1 MKKIYKNKSFCRTCN
16 SKRLKIFYDLGKS
29 PVADDYTKS
38 PNKLVPLP
46 LKILSCVNCGF
57 KQLSI
62 VVDQNKVYGNYLY
75 TTTTSKGLVEHFKK
89 NLKFLKK
96 KKYIKKSNF
105 VLDIG
110 SNDGSN
116 LQIYKDFGC
125 EVLGV
130 EPSRELSDYSKK
142 KGINTLNSF
151 FNKKVVNQVL
161 KKNKKKPNLICIY
174 NLMANIDNLNKFV
187 KNLLFLTSKDT
198 YIVIETFSL
207 LGIVKY
213 NLFDNIYHEH
223 LSYFNIDHL
232 KSFFKKYGL
241 YIIYA
246 ENNKIKGGS
255 IKLVL
260 SKKKLYNKSV
270 KNAVNEEK
278 KYFLNDRETY
288 KNLENKNLKI
298 KHNILR
304 FLHKYNEK
312 NIVGYGASCSST
324 VLIHFL
330 KIQPYIKF
338 FFDDELRRNKL
349 YSPSTNIRVFN
360 PTKSLLKKVDII
372 IIIAW
377 RYKKNILAN
386 IKKKFNNLNNF
397 ELYQILPTIK
407 KIKF

>member
-1 MKKIYKNKSFCRTCN
+1 
-16 SKRLKIFYDLGKS
+16 
-29 PVADDYTKS
+29 
-38 PNKLVPLP
+38 
-46 LKILSCVNCGF
+46 
-57 KQLSI
+57 
-62 VVDQNKVYGNYLY
+62 
-75 TTTTSKGLVEHFKK
+75 
-89 NLKFLKK
+89 
-96 KKYIKKSNF
+96 
-105 VLDIG
+105 
-110 SNDGSN
+110 
-116 LQIYKDFGC
+116 
-125 EVLGV
+125 
-130 EPSRELSDYSKK
+130 
-142 KGINTLNSF
+142 
-151 FNKKVVNQVL
+151 
-161 KKNKKKPNLICIY
+161 
-174 NLMANIDNLNKFV
+174 MANIDNLNKFV